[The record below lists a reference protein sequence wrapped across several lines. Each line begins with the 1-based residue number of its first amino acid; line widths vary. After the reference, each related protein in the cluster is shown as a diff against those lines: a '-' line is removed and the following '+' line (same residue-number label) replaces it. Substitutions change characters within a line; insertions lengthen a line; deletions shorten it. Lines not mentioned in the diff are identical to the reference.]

1 MLNRREFLG
10 VGTACAVTLLGARE
24 VARSEGRFSRTYAP
38 HFGMFRHHVGSDPI
52 DQIKF
57 FADEGFGALEDSG
70 LRAKPAGL
78 QARIGEEL
86 ARQGMSMGLFVGMAD
101 FGRPTFA
108 SGCVDL
114 RRGVLGEL
122 RSAAETARRVG
133 GRYLAVVPGKSVPSL
148 PRSVQLRHAV
158 ETLRFCADV
167 CEARDLTLLLEP
179 IDHGPGPSRLFLR
192 TAEQA
197 AELCRAVGRPSCRL
211 LFDVYQHAVA
221 GENLPRLLVQTSDVL
236 GYVQLADAP
245 GRKQPGTGE
254 IDFQQ
259 VLTVLDANDY
269 RGVLGMEHG
278 NLLPGKA
285 GERAVIEAYRAL
297 ERWSYRPRA
306 ASRTADRQVATS
318 SALISK
324 TSIDAPIRAIGL
336 KNGK

>member
-10 VGTACAVTLLGARE
+10 VGAACAVSLVWARE
-24 VARSEGRFSRTYAP
+24 VARSESRFSRTYAP
-38 HFGMFRHHVGSDPI
+38 HFGMFRHHVGSNPI

-57 FADEGFGALEDSG
+57 LADEGFSALEDSG
-70 LRAKPAGL
+70 LRAKPSGL
-78 QARIGEEL
+78 QARIGREL
-86 ARQGMSMGLFVGMAD
+86 ARRKMSMGLFVGMAD

-114 RRGVLGEL
+114 RRGVLRDL
-122 RSAAETARRVG
+122 RSAVETAHRVG

-158 ETLRFCADV
+158 ETLQFCADV
-167 CEARDLTLLLEP
+167 CETHDLTLLLEP
-179 IDHGPGPSRLFLR
+179 IDHGMGSSRLFLR
-192 TAEQA
+192 TADQA

-211 LFDVYQHAVA
+211 LFDVYQQAVA
-221 GENLPRLLVQTSDVL
+221 GENVPRLLVQTSDVL

-245 GRKQPGTGE
+245 GRKEPGTGE

-259 VLTVLDANDY
+259 LLAVLDAIGY
-269 RGVLGMEHG
+269 RGVFGMEHG
-278 NLLPGKA
+278 NVMPGKA

-306 ASRTADRQVATS
+306 ASRTADRQAATS
-318 SALISK
+318 SSVISK
-324 TSIDAPIRAIGL
+324 TSIDSPMRAIGL
-336 KNGK
+336 KYGK